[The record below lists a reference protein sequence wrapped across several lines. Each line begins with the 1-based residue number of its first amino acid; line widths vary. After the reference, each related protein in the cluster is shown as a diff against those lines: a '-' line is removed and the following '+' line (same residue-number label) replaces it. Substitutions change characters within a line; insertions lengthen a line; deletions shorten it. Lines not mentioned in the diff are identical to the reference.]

1 MLLKPLGHLST
12 SAGRETLPRRR
23 HSVKRELDEVRGAN
37 AGAPGDV
44 SRSVMARNLSRL
56 APTAL
61 VAALAFLTAAPP
73 AAAAGKLVEETVDV
87 PRATRVPLSLSF
99 EKSTLFAVES
109 QNDPKPADIEEAK
122 AKDPK
127 DTTWV
132 LLRFLYRNDGWTKQK
147 VKIRALLLDEAGG
160 VLADAGRGATLDKQQ
175 KEDTV
180 SFPMK
185 VKTVDWGRATKLKL
199 LVTFLD

>member
-12 SAGRETLPRRR
+12 SAGTETLPRPR
-23 HSVKRELDEVRGAN
+23 HSVKRDLAEGPGREN
-37 AGAPGDV
+37 ADASGDV
-44 SRSVMARNLSRL
+44 SSNVMARTLSRL

-61 VAALAFLTAAPP
+61 AAALALLTAAP
-73 AAAAGKLVEETVDV
+73 AAASGKLVEETADV
-87 PRATRVPLSLSF
+87 PRATRVPLTLAF
-99 EKSTLFAVES
+99 EKATIFSVES
-109 QNDPKPADIEEAK
+109 QNDPKPADIEEAR

-147 VKIRALLLDEAGG
+147 VKIRALLVDETGG
-160 VLADAGRGATLDKQQ
+160 VLAEAGRGATLDKQQ

-185 VKTVDWGRATKLKL
+185 VKTLDWGRAAKMKL